1 MPPSPAISV
10 LESYNSPCT
19 FCPFPACA
27 FSVHPTGAHPPA
39 AAPDPSQSTPHRQR
53 LQACHEKT
61 KQFKTG
67 KKKRDGCDWIV
78 LYKSLIYDLRIK
90 CLVYSKRWTAW
101 MLYEIQLKFLNL
113 HPLHWHFSQIK
124 EKISSI
130 HNKIPHFYNPYSSII
145 LFKMITNKKKVH
157 GLPLSK

>member
-1 MPPSPAISV
+1 MHVLSV
-10 LESYNSPCT
+10 SCLC
-19 FCPFPACA
+19 F
-27 FSVHPTGAHPPA
+27 FSSSNWSSSSSCRSRSFSKHSSSA
-39 AAPDPSQSTPHRQR
+39 ALAGLSWKKQSS
-53 LQACHEKT
+53 LKL
-61 KQFKTG
+61 G
-67 KKKRDGCDWIV
+67 KKRDGCDWIV

>member
-1 MPPSPAISV
+1 MLLLFQSWKAITHHARFVRFLPV
-10 LESYNSPCT
+10 LFQFIQLELILQLPLQILLKALLIGS
-19 FCPFPACA
+19 ACRP
-27 FSVHPTGAHPPA
+27 VMKK
-39 AAPDPSQSTPHRQR
+39 QSS
-53 LQACHEKT
+53 LKL
-61 KQFKTG
+61 G
-67 KKKRDGCDWIV
+67 KKRDGCDWIV

-90 CLVYSKRWTAW
+90 CLVYSKRWTAG